1 MSSSGLGQWITHP
14 VVDGDQNHNQ
24 LYDEGDICR
33 IFEIFNEIS
42 LIFSEDITFEQK
54 LTSMLEQVL
63 LLTGMEKGGIYLKD
77 RTNGDYILT
86 VHIPVIED
94 FKQKHSRIT
103 HNLESLHPVII
114 EGKVVVVPDTCI
126 ADIFPK
132 RKKSTIKE
140 GFRSIV
146 SIPLKNNNL
155 VDGIIMASS
164 SQVRRYSE
172 FQKKLFSTTGQ
183 QVGLA
188 MRNLG
193 LMEELKRSHDWY
205 CELFENAADGMYT
218 NDLDGTFLSMNQAGA
233 DMLGLT
239 IEEAVGTKIRDYLTE
254 ENIEIA
260 SAVHA
265 QILNGTT
272 FFLPPILEI
281 VRKDKKRVFFEI
293 NMRPLME
300 NGKVVGLHGVARDI
314 DKRFNAEK
322 NMLVFSRA
330 LSHSIDGIIISDNN
344 HNTTFINEAG
354 AKMFGYS
361 RSELIGQP
369 TNIFYAEEDLP
380 NYYENVMPA
389 LEKYG
394 NFNGLILA
402 REKGGKA
409 FPLKVTLTSV
419 FDKNKKTI
427 ANFAVFRERK
437 LHKPPKPNKPNKLN
451 KLNKLNK
458 PPKSQS
464 QQY

>member
-1 MSSSGLGQWITHP
+1 MSSLGLGHRITHP
-14 VVDGDQNHNQ
+14 MVGGDQNHNQ
-24 LYDEGDICR
+24 SYDEGDIFR
-33 IFEIFNEIS
+33 IFDIFNEIS

-54 LTSMLEQVL
+54 LASMLEQVL

-77 RTNGDYILT
+77 RTNSDYILT
-86 VHIPVIED
+86 VHSPVSED
-94 FKQKHSRIT
+94 FKQMHGRIT
-103 HNLESLHPVII
+103 HEWESLHPVFI
-114 EGKVVVVPDTCI
+114 EGKVVVVSDTCV
-126 ADIFPK
+126 ADISPERK
-132 RKKSTIKE
+132 RSTIKE
-140 GFRSIV
+140 GFRSYV

-164 SQVRRYSE
+164 SQVRQYSK
-172 FQKKLFSTTGQ
+172 FQTNLFSTIGQ

-188 MRNLG
+188 MKNVS
-193 LMEELKRSHDWY
+193 LMEELKLSRDWY
-205 CELFENAADGMYT
+205 RELFENAADGMYT

-254 ENIEIA
+254 EGIGIA

-281 VRKDKKRVFFEI
+281 VRKDGKRVFFEI
-293 NMRPLME
+293 NMRPLMKD
-300 NGKVVGLHGVARDI
+300 GKVVGLHGVARDI

-322 NMLVFSRA
+322 NILVFSRA
-330 LSHSIDGIIISDNN
+330 LSHSIDGINISDSN
-344 HNTTFINEAG
+344 HNITFINEAG
-354 AKMFGYS
+354 AKIFGYS

-369 TNIFYAEEDLP
+369 ANIFYAEEDLP
-380 NYYENVMPA
+380 NYYENVIPA

-394 NFNGLILA
+394 NYKGLILA

-409 FPLKVTLTSV
+409 FPLEVTLTSV

-427 ANFAVFRERK
+427 ANLAVFRERIQQK
-437 LHKPPKPNKPNKLN
+437 PHKPPKPNKP
-451 KLNKLNK
+451 
-458 PPKSQS
+458 QS
-464 QQY
+464 QHY